1 MLKGWTMLNETCP
14 VTQAVPLMGQPRT
27 GRKFSV
33 AVMKFL
39 DELEAPAAAPA
50 APADVPASSAPAP
63 ASAPPICTSSIGV
76 SCGSVHE
83 PSSTA
88 AAASSSSYDAV
99 QHPRLPNMVLHQ
111 SSFGPPSVTALA
123 PAPSTP
129 AAVAS
134 TDAIGTSLA
143 SLLNAAAVLSQQ
155 MSVTSAQLAAAP
167 SPPPLDLLQAISE
180 MADSM
185 TKVGLAY
192 RQLSSA

>member
-1 MLKGWTMLNETCP
+1 
-14 VTQAVPLMGQPRT
+14 
-27 GRKFSV
+27 
-33 AVMKFL
+33 
-39 DELEAPAAAPA
+39 
-50 APADVPASSAPAP
+50 
-63 ASAPPICTSSIGV
+63 
-76 SCGSVHE
+76 
-83 PSSTA
+83 
-88 AAASSSSYDAV
+88 
-99 QHPRLPNMVLHQ
+99 MVLHQ

-129 AAVAS
+129 ASVAS